1 LAVQEQLQ
9 DAQYFLRII
18 RIKDTRDEIRPNLK
32 AFLSTA
38 RSIPDY
44 ILEDYNNNF
53 GLGIPL
59 TDNSGQRQ
67 NRLKHDTFMKEA
79 KNKNNQDAL
88 KFIDF
93 FDNEFK
99 NLVNEPIVKLLFEKR
114 NITIHRTGPSV
125 RAEIQAT
132 ITETISISES
142 VSVIVRDE
150 DGNIKQQS
158 HTKQNEDEHAQ
169 PSEGTIKTKWFFEDY
184 PQREV
189 SDVCHDLLEKMKD
202 FVNKIHGKFPT

>member
-1 LAVQEQLQ
+1 MVQEQLQ
-9 DAQYFLRII
+9 DAEYFLRII
-18 RIKDTRDEIRPNLK
+18 RSKDMRDEMRPNLK

-44 ILEDYNNNF
+44 MLEDYNNNF

-59 TDNSGQRQ
+59 TDNGGQSH
-67 NRLKHDTFMKEA
+67 NILNHDTFRKEA

-99 NLVNEPIVKLLFEKR
+99 HLVNEPVVKLLFEKR
-114 NITIHRTGPSV
+114 NITIHRTSPSV
-125 RAEIQAT
+125 RAEIQAS
-132 ITETISISES
+132 ITETIPISES
-142 VSVIVRDE
+142 VSFIVRDE

-158 HTKQNEDEHAQ
+158 HTKQNEEKHAQ
-169 PSEGTIKTKWFFEDY
+169 PSESAIKTKWFFEDY

-202 FVNKIHGKFPT
+202 FVNKIRGKFPA